1 MTIGVIS
8 VKVTGDRNNSGG
20 VVGANTQR
28 IGLES
33 ANIDNSSL
41 DKKRKCISLLENF
54 ECIGLSLKI
63 HSRFPTFPGYDLPK
77 RKNHCHVSSTPVS
90 SPLLSLFRLLFS
102 NVFLLLSCL
111 FREKI
116 KKKSSLS
123 AKRMHFYCEKE
134 ILESAKRKIK
144 KNQLNFFT
152 QQFGFIYL
160 LLCKLF
166 SKQKSQQ

>member
-41 DKKRKCISLLENF
+41 DKKRKCISSLENF
-54 ECIGLSLKI
+54 ECIGPSLKI
-63 HSRFPTFPGYDLPK
+63 HSRFPTFPGYDLPN

-116 KKKSSLS
+116 KKKISECQKNAFLLQ
-123 AKRMHFYCEKE
+123 KRDTREC
-134 ILESAKRKIK
+134 
-144 KNQLNFFT
+144 
-152 QQFGFIYL
+152 
-160 LLCKLF
+160 
-166 SKQKSQQ
+166 